1 MWNIYIFLQW
11 QCSMRSS
18 IVTITWHIWIIYK
31 LMNGMQGIFFI
42 MLLLDGRCWSQTR
55 NSFELS
61 ACLMWTVFN
70 SWQWRKFR
78 GLAWGKCSQHWIEL
92 ANIYHRGVNWHTIK
106 SLLEN
111 ACMHMHCGGSDHR
124 KSLHFLWFN
133 MIPSKIWGP
142 TQAPVK
148 SCKVRKCCAQRSQ
161 GPIQRIIVLYLQQ
174 HPPLSQSLETL
185 NVYCLG
191 TGGQGGAAQVSPSP
205 K

>member
-18 IVTITWHIWIIYK
+18 IVTSTWHIWIIYK

-42 MLLLDGRCWSQTR
+42 MLLLDGRCWSQAR

-61 ACLMWTVFN
+61 TCLMWTVFN

-111 ACMHMHCGGSDHR
+111 ACMHMHCGGSNHR

-148 SCKVRKCCAQRSQ
+148 SANVVPNGRR
-161 GPIQRIIVLYLQQ
+161 G
-174 HPPLSQSLETL
+174 LSK
-185 NVYCLG
+185 G
-191 TGGQGGAAQVSPSP
+191 
-205 K
+205 